1 MLGMINQEKEC
12 QKQGEQVIISE
23 FFIEQKNLYE
33 KGEGRR
39 GEKKKEEEKNIHA
52 YHLLYNSPT
61 TQLRCNLF
69 SNPLK

>member
-33 KGEGRR
+33 KGKRM
-39 GEKKKEEEKNIHA
+39 KWK
-52 YHLLYNSPT
+52 
-61 TQLRCNLF
+61 
-69 SNPLK
+69 